1 MKANPKLARE
11 EGEQSKQSKP
21 ATMPYKPIVD
31 FSHLIAKLLHKL
43 AFGFQLS
50 VKGFLRLLWFSF
62 PLLCDWFRR
71 VAPFSQ
77 PFRLANKKKK
87 RKLLALPAL
96 KAVCSFL
103 NLVFTGCSQYHP

>member
-87 RKLLALPAL
+87 GS
-96 KAVCSFL
+96 CSLYPRLRQFAR
-103 NLVFTGCSQYHP
+103 F